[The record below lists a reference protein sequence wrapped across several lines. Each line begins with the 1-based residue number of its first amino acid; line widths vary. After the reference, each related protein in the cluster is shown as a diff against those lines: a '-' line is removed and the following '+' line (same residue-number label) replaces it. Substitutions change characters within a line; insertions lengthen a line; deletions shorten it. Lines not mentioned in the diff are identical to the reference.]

1 MNGNKGLEAIAKLC
15 INSPYG
21 KWSYNPTKAKG
32 SRIVTEPDDFF
43 WYLCGAWNKVSIN
56 IINEDVAMA
65 AVQQNNE
72 YTEHE
77 KSNMYISVFVT
88 AYARMKLYEDALE
101 PLGRCVLYFN
111 TDSMIYVSLGGERLI
126 HPDTTG
132 ALGLWTSETDADDWF
147 TEFVSAGPKTYAL
160 KS

>member
-1 MNGNKGLEAIAKLC
+1 
-15 INSPYG
+15 
-21 KWSYNPTKAKG
+21 
-32 SRIVTEPDDFF
+32 
-43 WYLCGAWNKVSIN
+43 
-56 IINEDVAMA
+56 
-65 AVQQNNE
+65 
-72 YTEHE
+72 
-77 KSNMYISVFVT
+77 MYISVFVT
-88 AYARMKLYEDALE
+88 AYAHMIVKLYEDALE

-111 TDSMIYVSLGGERLI
+111 TDLMIYVSLGGERLI